1 MDQLVEQSVVQ
12 ERFQSALASGF
23 ALAALLLASLG
34 IYGVVSYSV
43 ALRTNEIGL
52 RMAIGADAGNVRAM
66 VLRRG
71 LRPILLGLAV
81 GLGVALAVG
90 RLIES
95 LLFGVS
101 SRDPMTFGVTALL
114 LVAVGLA
121 ACYLPARRAASLS
134 PSIALRHE

>member
-1 MDQLVEQSVVQ
+1 M
-12 ERFQSALASGF
+12 LASGF

-52 RMAIGADAGNVRAM
+52 RMAIGAGAGNVRAM

-81 GLGVALAVG
+81 GLGGALAVG